1 MSFVKKIL
9 KKYNDI
15 PIAGKATLWFVFCS
29 TLQKCISLITT
40 PIFTRL
46 MTTEQYGQFGVYN
59 SWLQIFTIITTFRL
73 NYSVFN
79 KGMSKYREDRDAYT
93 STMQTLTFV
102 ITLLSLMIYLVFREP
117 INNLIE
123 LPTFVMIAMFIE
135 LLVFPAVE
143 FWTIRKRYEYI
154 YKPVVF
160 RTLLMTVLNAVVG
173 VVAVLLADEKGY
185 ARILSCIAVN
195 FAFGMALFVY
205 NLHKGKKMFVW
216 EYAKFALLFN
226 LPLIPHYFSQYMLDQ
241 FDRIMIQKLVGVAE
255 AGIYTVAYN
264 AGLMMKIVTQSL
276 NNALVPWQ
284 YGKLEKK
291 DLKSIDTNMFFI
303 YIVIG
308 VISFLFSLCAP
319 EIMRIFADERYYGAV
334 YVIPPI
340 ALSMFFMFMY
350 NTFGNV
356 EFFFEKKKFTMY
368 VSIGCA
374 AIKVLLNF
382 ICIKAF
388 GYIAAAYTT
397 LFCYILFA
405 AAHYIYMTVSVRKEL
420 NTKNVFDTKRIVF
433 ISVALV
439 FFGLIVVLLYDMFI
453 IRYLILLICM
463 ILAVWKRNQLMSFF
477 KAIKKK

>member
-102 ITLLSLMIYLVFREP
+102 ITLISLMIYLVFREP

-420 NTKNVFDTKRIVF
+420 NTKNVFDTKRIVLL
-433 ISVALV
+433 SAVLV

>member
-102 ITLLSLMIYLVFREP
+102 ITLISLMIYLVFREP

>member
-102 ITLLSLMIYLVFREP
+102 ITLISLMIYLVFREP

-173 VVAVLLADEKGY
+173 VVAVLLTDEKGY

-420 NTKNVFDTKRIVF
+420 NTKNVFDTKRIVLL
-433 ISVALV
+433 SAALV

-463 ILAVWKRNQLMSFF
+463 ILAVWKRNQLVSFF

>member
-1 MSFVKKIL
+1 MKKIL

-102 ITLLSLMIYLVFREP
+102 ITLISLMIYLVFREP

-420 NTKNVFDTKRIVF
+420 NTKNVFDTKRIVLL
-433 ISVALV
+433 SAVLV

>member
-102 ITLLSLMIYLVFREP
+102 ITLISLMIYLVFREP

-439 FFGLIVVLLYDMFI
+439 FLGLIVVLLYDMFI

>member
-1 MSFVKKIL
+1 MIKKIL

-15 PIAGKATLWFVFCS
+15 PLAGKATLWFVFCS
-29 TLQKCISLITT
+29 VLQKCISLITT
-40 PIFTRL
+40 PIFTRI
-46 MTTEQYGQFGVYN
+46 MTPEQYGQFSVYN
-59 SWLQIFTIITTFRL
+59 SWLQIFTIITAFRL
-73 NYSVFN
+73 NYAVFN
-79 KGMSKYREDRDAYT
+79 KGMSKYKEDRDGYT
-93 STMQTLTFV
+93 STMQTVTFSITV
-102 ITLLSLMIYLVFREP
+102 ICLLIYLIFREP
-117 INNLIE
+117 INKLVE
-123 LPTFVMIAMFIE
+123 LPTFIMIAMFIE

-173 VVAVLLADEKGY
+173 VAAVLLADEKGY

-195 FAFGMALFVY
+195 FAFGMGLFIY
-205 NLHKGKKMFVW
+205 NLHKGKKLFVW

-226 LPLIPHYFSQYMLDQ
+226 LPLIPHYFSQYLLDQ
-241 FDRIMIQKLVGVAE
+241 FDRIMIQKMVSVSA
-255 AGIYTVAYN
+255 AGIYSVAFN
-264 AGLMMKIVTQSL
+264 AGLIMKIVTQSL

-291 DLKSIDTNMFFI
+291 DVKSIDSKMFFV
-303 YIVIG
+303 YIAIG
-308 VISFLFSLCAP
+308 VCCLMFSICAP
-319 EIMRIFADERYYGAV
+319 EIMRIFADERYYEAV

-340 ALSMFFMFMY
+340 ALSTFFSFLYM
-350 NTFGNV
+350 TFGNV
-356 EFFFEKKKFTMY
+356 EFFYEKNKFTMY
-368 VSIGCA
+368 VSLTCA
-374 AIKVLLNF
+374 LIKIALNYV
-382 ICIKAF
+382 CIKAF

-420 NTKNVFDTKRIVF
+420 NTKNVFDTKRIVLL
-433 ISVALV
+433 SAVLV
-439 FFGLIVVLLYDMFI
+439 FFSLIVVLLYDMFI

>member
-102 ITLLSLMIYLVFREP
+102 ITLISLMIYLVFREP

-173 VVAVLLADEKGY
+173 VAAVLLADEKGY

-439 FFGLIVVLLYDMFI
+439 FLGLIVVLLYDMFI